1 MINLTIYKFMS
12 ALRIIC
18 ILLIFFFIL
27 VLPTSNVIA
36 ATFTFI
42 DSFDVS
48 TAARGNTYGAN
59 SPRGVTFSAD
69 GTKMFL
75 MTRAGDQPKFFEY
88 SLGTAFDVST
98 IDVDNIVTIHNQ
110 NKDTHPHAI
119 RFSNDGTKLF
129 MTGNSGDDVTQYTL
143 SSAWD
148 ITTRS
153 YNGEASVNG
162 DGESHPTG
170 LDFNSDGTKMFV
182 TGVDSDQV
190 HEYSLS
196 TAFDTDA
203 DNDITLVRSHDISSQ
218 IDDARGLVFNSDG
231 TKMFIGDAD
240 SDKVYEYDLG
250 TAYSLSSVS
259 LATSYDVSSQ
269 DGNIRGLAI
278 SNDDCKLFVTGDDGN
293 DINEYTLSCSS
304 DPSLSSSSPS
314 DDGSCIATD
323 ADIVLTFSEAV
334 DVESGNI
341 TIKKTSDDS
350 TVETIDVTGGQVS
363 GTGTSTITI
372 NPTDFTSGVEYYV
385 LIDSTAFD
393 DSSDNSYAG
402 ISSTTA
408 LSFSTACDVWDATTK
423 AINNAQS
430 FTAREIIRTSI
441 DMVTERMEFTR
452 NLPHNISKQGIKL
465 DLDVN
470 NENAKKVLNSLQPHL
485 LNQSG
490 RLFNQWSIWT
500 RGNISTGKVGETN
513 DALGQ
518 NIHSDGLTVGIDR
531 KTFSNNTVGIAFNR
545 FWRETE
551 IGNNNATVDTDSF
564 NVMYYGSIMPR
575 EKDWFDFILGYGEL
589 DIDFIRKVGS
599 GNNTANRDGRQIF
612 GSVKYTIQPHDNSP
626 DSTDTFFY
634 SRLDAGYTSL
644 NEYAESGSS
653 QTIHYN
659 KQHIQVYT
667 FALGTT
673 LNREIEIDQG
683 TIMPF
688 LRFEFGAN
696 GTNHS
701 LSEAY
706 YTTSPSQISTHAMS
720 DDATAHG
727 RFGLGV
733 EVDLHNNWEIRV
745 AYDRYD
751 STDDSFT
758 NNIYFTV
765 KKKL

>member
-1 MINLTIYKFMS
+1 L
-12 ALRIIC
+12 
-18 ILLIFFFIL
+18 
-27 VLPTSNVIA
+27 
-36 ATFTFI
+36 
-42 DSFDVS
+42 FD
-48 TAARGNTYGAN
+48 N
-59 SPRGVTFSAD
+59 
-69 GTKMFL
+69 
-75 MTRAGDQPKFFEY
+75 
-88 SLGTAFDVST
+88 
-98 IDVDNIVTIHNQ
+98 
-110 NKDTHPHAI
+110 
-119 RFSNDGTKLF
+119 
-129 MTGNSGDDVTQYTL
+129 
-143 SSAWD
+143 
-148 ITTRS
+148 
-153 YNGEASVNG
+153 
-162 DGESHPTG
+162 
-170 LDFNSDGTKMFV
+170 
-182 TGVDSDQV
+182 
-190 HEYSLS
+190 
-196 TAFDTDA
+196 
-203 DNDITLVRSHDISSQ
+203 
-218 IDDARGLVFNSDG
+218 
-231 TKMFIGDAD
+231 
-240 SDKVYEYDLG
+240 
-250 TAYSLSSVS
+250 
-259 LATSYDVSSQ
+259 
-269 DGNIRGLAI
+269 
-278 SNDDCKLFVTGDDGN
+278 
-293 DINEYTLSCSS
+293 
-304 DPSLSSSSPS
+304 
-314 DDGSCIATD
+314 
-323 ADIVLTFSEAV
+323 
-334 DVESGNI
+334 
-341 TIKKTSDDS
+341 
-350 TVETIDVTGGQVS
+350 
-363 GTGTSTITI
+363 
-372 NPTDFTSGVEYYV
+372 
-385 LIDSTAFD
+385 
-393 DSSDNSYAG
+393 
-402 ISSTTA
+402 
-408 LSFSTACDVWDATTK
+408 
-423 AINNAQS
+423 
-430 FTAREIIRTSI
+430 
-441 DMVTERMEFTR
+441 
-452 NLPHNISKQGIKL
+452 
-465 DLDVN
+465 
-470 NENAKKVLNSLQPHL
+470 
-485 LNQSG
+485 
-490 RLFNQWSIWT
+490 WSIWT

-531 KTFSNNTVGIAFNR
+531 KTFSNTTIGIAFNR

-575 EKDWFDFILGYGEL
+575 EKYWFDFTLGYGEL

-599 GNNTANRDGRQIF
+599 GNNTANRDGQQIF
-612 GSVKYTIQPHDNSP
+612 GSVKYTIHPHDNSP

-720 DDATAHG
+720 DDATAHV

>member
-1 MINLTIYKFMS
+1 MG
-12 ALRIIC
+12 
-18 ILLIFFFIL
+18 
-27 VLPTSNVIA
+27 
-36 ATFTFI
+36 
-42 DSFDVS
+42 DVN
-48 TAARGNTYGAN
+48 AGAN
-59 SPRGVTFSAD
+59 NDRDHYVI
-69 GTKMFL
+69 
-75 MTRAGDQPKFFEY
+75 EY
-88 SLGTAFDVST
+88 NHEDTLDTNNYATNSIT
-98 IDVDNIVTIHNQ
+98 INTD
-110 NKDTHPHAI
+110 
-119 RFSNDGTKLF
+119 
-129 MTGNSGDDVTQYTL
+129 
-143 SSAWD
+143 SAWD
-148 ITTRS
+148 T
-153 YNGEASVNG
+153 
-162 DGESHPTG
+162 
-170 LDFNSDGTKMFV
+170 
-182 TGVDSDQV
+182 
-190 HEYSLS
+190 
-196 TAFDTDA
+196 
-203 DNDITLVRSHDISSQ
+203 
-218 IDDARGLVFNSDG
+218 
-231 TKMFIGDAD
+231 
-240 SDKVYEYDLG
+240 
-250 TAYSLSSVS
+250 
-259 LATSYDVSSQ
+259 
-269 DGNIRGLAI
+269 
-278 SNDDCKLFVTGDDGN
+278 
-293 DINEYTLSCSS
+293 
-304 DPSLSSSSPS
+304 
-314 DDGSCIATD
+314 
-323 ADIVLTFSEAV
+323 
-334 DVESGNI
+334 
-341 TIKKTSDDS
+341 
-350 TVETIDVTGGQVS
+350 
-363 GTGTSTITI
+363 
-372 NPTDFTSGVEYYV
+372 
-385 LIDSTAFD
+385 
-393 DSSDNSYAG
+393 
-402 ISSTTA
+402 
-408 LSFSTACDVWDATTK
+408 TTK

-490 RLFNQWSIWT
+490 RLFDQWSIWT

-531 KTFSNNTVGIAFNR
+531 KTLSNTTIGIAFNR

-575 EKDWFDFILGYGEL
+575 EKYWFDFTLGYGEL

-599 GNNTANRDGRQIF
+599 GNNTANRDGQQIF
-612 GSVKYTIQPHDNSP
+612 GSVKYTIHPHDNSP

-706 YTTSPSQISTHAMS
+706 YTTSPSQIRTHAMS

-758 NNIYFTV
+758 NIIFFTV